1 MNIAIIGDTHV
12 KNRLDRL
19 RRFLEEN
26 IQGFDLIIHV
36 GDILSE
42 EALDL
47 IESFNNTVAVYGN
60 NDKDPIRKRILEKE
74 ILNIENYKIGV
85 FHGSG
90 KEKTTMERSYDAF
103 LGEDMDIILFGH
115 SHSPL
120 IKTHKGVLMINPG
133 SPTHKRRERLYSFAV
148 LNINKENIEA
158 TIKFFS

>member
-1 MNIAIIGDTHV
+1 MNIAVIGDTHV
-12 KNRLDRL
+12 KNKLDNL
-19 RRFLEEN
+19 RRFLENN
-26 IQGFDLIIHV
+26 INGFDLIIHV

-60 NDKDPIRKRILEKE
+60 NDKEPIRKRLSEKE

-90 KEKTTMERSYDAF
+90 KGKTTLERAYDAF
-103 LGEDMDIILFGH
+103 LGEDIDIILFGH
-115 SHSPL
+115 SHSPI
-120 IKTHKGVLMINPG
+120 IKTYKGILMMNPG
-133 SPTHKRRERLYSFAV
+133 SPTSKRREQFYSFGV
-148 LNINKENIEA
+148 LNIIKEKIEV